1 MVDINPNG
9 KRQGLTYLLVDYAK
23 SVNGG
28 KDLKINSKKWVT
40 IMKVVEEINN
50 KRSHDNKIYTGGSNL
65 FGKTNENFILTNNTI
80 HFSEAEIALILKE
93 MGVETQE
100 KKEDLFQEKGFEIK
114 GLSVERSTSSNQQVY
129 NRNDYSIHPD
139 FADISP
145 DELVEQAPKT
155 IDTQESKPT
164 TTNNNNDNNIIKP
177 DENSKSFLSQF
188 KADAYEK
195 MYQSDLLTSL
205 IQPTT
210 TKEVSP
216 NIYTLS
222 NGEPIELNP
231 LANNVTVTSAN
242 DTINL
247 APPYKIKTPTL
258 GKRGGGTRTIS
269 EQFHRRAMEIAD
281 SIGCK
286 YEDLITVMNFES
298 GIDTTSGKEN
308 PRKRPV
314 GLIQFTGTAIKA
326 LNKTY
331 GYNLD
336 KDKILQMNE
345 IEQLDIVEKYFE
357 MTKRDSSHLKNKKTL
372 DAADLYTLTILPG
385 RAGKDVLCQ
394 KGETDKHGRLLRYY
408 ESNKGIDVGKDG
420 IISRSDIL
428 AKLDEFRIHVQVV

>member
-1 MVDINPNG
+1 MVDINPKG

-80 HFSEAEIALILKE
+80 HFSETEIALILKE

-195 MYQSDLLTSL
+195 IYQSDLLTSL

-210 TKEVSP
+210 KEVSP
-216 NIYTLS
+216 NIYTFS
-222 NGEPIELNP
+222 NGETIELNP

-394 KGETDKHGRLLRYY
+394 KGETDEQGRLLKYY
-408 ESNKGIDVGKDG
+408 ESNEGIDVDKDEN
-420 IISRSDIL
+420 ISRADIL